1 MVNDRAEVRVFVDPP
16 VEREDGGTDK
26 DSDDSDNPEGV
37 VDHLPRRILGGPASV
52 NKKRR
57 ASNKRRLEADSDEE
71 GEGQARQPRPAV
83 QRQERIWNKTNSGMV
98 GSKVPEFIKP
108 VLSADY
114 QQQLE
119 NISSGYDYYKLFQP
133 DSFANEIVSQSRLYA
148 LQKGYTNSSETVS
161 QDTYRC
167 TEAMLLHSGY
177 HSVPRRRMM
186 WETKQDCHINLVA
199 DNIRRYQVAA
209 VLQCLHFR
217 DNSKIDADGYY
228 KVRSTD

>member
-108 VLSADY
+108 VLSADN

-119 NISSGYDYYKLFQP
+119 NISSGYNYYKLFQP
-133 DSFANEIVSQSRLYA
+133 NSCANEIVSNQASTLFRRGTQNRAKLSV
-148 LQKGYTNSSETVS
+148 KTHT
-161 QDTYRC
+161 D
-167 TEAMLLHSGY
+167 
-177 HSVPRRRMM
+177 VPR
-186 WETKQDCHINLVA
+186 
-199 DNIRRYQVAA
+199 
-209 VLQCLHFR
+209 QCCYTVVTILFR
-217 DNSKIDADGYY
+217 GEK
-228 KVRSTD
+228 

>member
-108 VLSADY
+108 VLSADD
-114 QQQLE
+114 QHKLDDLA
-119 NISSGYDYYKLFQP
+119 SAYDFYKLFQP
-133 DSFANEIVSQSRLYA
+133 DSFANEIVYQSRLYA
-148 LQKGYTNSSETVS
+148 LQKGYTKSLESLS

-177 HSVPRRRMM
+177 HCVPRRKML
-186 WETKQDCHINLVA
+186 WEMKQDCHNNLVA
-199 DNIRRYQVAA
+199 DNIRREQVDA

-217 DNSKIDADGYY
+217 DNSKIDADSYY
-228 KVRSTD
+228 KVRPRD